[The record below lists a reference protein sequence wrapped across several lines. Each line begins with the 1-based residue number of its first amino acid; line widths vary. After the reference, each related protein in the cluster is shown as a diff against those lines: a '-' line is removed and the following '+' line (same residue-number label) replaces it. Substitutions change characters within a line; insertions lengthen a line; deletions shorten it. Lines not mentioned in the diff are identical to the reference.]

1 MKKFIITIARQY
13 GSEGSDIGR
22 RLAEKL
28 GYEFYDKKLITM
40 AAKESGFDPDV
51 LSDIDE
57 KATSSL
63 LYSLSYGYSVM
74 SDGMSHVNLPLN
86 DKLFA
91 IQSDII
97 RTIAEKDEG
106 AVIVGRCAD
115 YVLSKN
121 ENVVKVYVFSDFDRR
136 VERVATELSCSTS
149 KAKDEVIRIDKK
161 RAGYYNYYTG
171 KKWGRIENY
180 DLVINMDKT
189 GIDGAVSVIES
200 FLQNV

>member
-1 MKKFIITIARQY
+1 M
-13 GSEGSDIGR
+13 
-22 RLAEKL
+22 
-28 GYEFYDKKLITM
+28 
-40 AAKESGFDPDV
+40 
-51 LSDIDE
+51 
-57 KATSSL
+57 
-63 LYSLSYGYSVM
+63 
-74 SDGMSHVNLPLN
+74 
-86 DKLFA
+86 
-91 IQSDII
+91 
-97 RTIAEKDEG
+97 
-106 AVIVGRCAD
+106 GRCAD
-115 YVLSKN
+115 YVLAKK

-136 VERVATELSCSTS
+136 VERVAAEHGCTAS

>member
-1 MKKFIITIARQY
+1 MKKYIITIARQY

-40 AAKESGFDPDV
+40 AAKESGFDPGV

-57 KATSSL
+57 QATSSL
-63 LYSLSYGYSVM
+63 LYSLSYGYSMM

-97 RTIAEKDEG
+97 RTIAEKNEG

-115 YVLSKN
+115 YVLAKN
-121 ENVVKVYVFSDFDRR
+121 ENVVKVCVFSDFDRR
-136 VERVATELSCSTS
+136 VERVATELACSTS

-189 GIDGAVSVIES
+189 GIEGAVRVIES
-200 FLQNV
+200 YLESV

>member
-1 MKKFIITIARQY
+1 MKKYIITIARQY

-40 AAKESGFDPDV
+40 AAKESGFDPGV

-57 KATSSL
+57 QATSSL
-63 LYSLSYGYSVM
+63 LYSLSYGYSMM
-74 SDGMSHVNLPLN
+74 SDGMNHVNLPLN

-189 GIDGAVSVIES
+189 GIEGAVRVIES
-200 FLQNV
+200 YLESV